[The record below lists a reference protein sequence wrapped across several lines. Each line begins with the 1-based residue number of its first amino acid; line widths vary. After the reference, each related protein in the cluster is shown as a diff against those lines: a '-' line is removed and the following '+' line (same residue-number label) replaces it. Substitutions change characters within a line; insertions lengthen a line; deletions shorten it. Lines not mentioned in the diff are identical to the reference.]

1 VSHPWQIPQCW
12 AWVQSREIAEIV
24 GGGTPRTDDPTNFDG
39 GEVPW
44 ITPADLSGYRDKHIS
59 RGARNITKKGLD
71 NSGARVMPEG
81 TVLFSSRAPVGYV
94 AIASNPVSTNQGFK
108 SFVLHPFIKPDYA
121 YYYLQRAKDLAVE
134 LSSGTTFREISGAK
148 TELIPF
154 PVAPTAEQERIVGEI
169 EKQFTRLD
177 AAVAALKRVQSNL
190 KRYRAA
196 VLKAVCEGSLVPTE
210 AALARREGR
219 SYEPASVL
227 LERILAERRSRWG
240 ATAVAKQQGMGVN
253 RKSQYAEP
261 SAVATDDRTQVP
273 DGWIKATVEQV
284 SSLVQYGSSAKTN
297 EDSDGVAVLRMGNLT
312 GDGRLDVA
320 KLKYLPKNHD
330 EFPGLLLDEGDLLF
344 NRTNSAEL
352 VGKSAVYAGNP
363 SPCSFASYLI
373 RVKTVRGCDSR
384 YVALCLNSDLGRTWI
399 KSVVSQQV
407 GQANVNGTKLQA
419 FVFPMPPQ
427 SEQSRIL
434 AEVERRLSIIDEH
447 EVLVEKDLIRADR
460 LRQAILREAFAGK
473 LVPQDPNDEPASA
486 LLERIHAERK
496 AEPKAS
502 PNRGRWKKEAQHV
515 S

>member
-1 VSHPWQIPQCW
+1 LEAIPSSWESTSVGDAIRDIHPGFASGVHNQEGLGIPHLRPMNVDREGKLDLTVVKYVS
-12 AWVQSREIAEIV
+12 
-24 GGGTPRTDDPTNFDG
+24 
-39 GEVPW
+39 
-44 ITPADLSGYRDKHIS
+44 
-59 RGARNITKKGLD
+59 
-71 NSGARVMPEG
+71 PENPLRIRAG
-81 TVLFSSRAPVGYV
+81 DVLFNNTNSAELIGKTTHIGIAAELAFSNHMTRLRPGHGIDPRFVGYQLHFLWMTGYFLHRCTHHV
-94 AIASNPVSTNQGFK
+94 NQASISSST
-108 SFVLHPFIKPDYA
+108 
-121 YYYLQRAKDLAVE
+121 LAETVP
-134 LSSGTTFREISGAK
+134 LVVPPS
-148 TELIPF
+148 L
-154 PVAPTAEQERIVGEI
+154 EQVRIVEEI

-177 AAVAALKRVQSNL
+177 AAVAALKRVQADL
-190 KRYRAA
+190 QRYRAA

-384 YVALCLNSDLGRTWI
+384 YVALCLNSNLGRTWI

-502 PNRGRWKKEAQHV
+502 PDRGRWKKEAQHV